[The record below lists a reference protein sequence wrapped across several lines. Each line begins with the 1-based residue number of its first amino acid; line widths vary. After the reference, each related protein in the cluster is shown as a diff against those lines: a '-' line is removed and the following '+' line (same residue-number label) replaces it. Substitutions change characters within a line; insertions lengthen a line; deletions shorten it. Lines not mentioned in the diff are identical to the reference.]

1 MSQIKNSVKS
11 IGETISVCF
20 NNNLTFAAYRLPN
33 QPEQTL
39 IVQKK
44 PGYEKVTSLA
54 DITEMKGFFVA
65 PFLQSEKISSFII
78 NPDYWLHG
86 AVSSIQFESIG
97 SIKHPVQN
105 TGQEKLPYEVTKD
118 EYLQQIDSIIN
129 TIKIKKIQKAVLSR
143 IKLVAGNFENLL
155 PAVFDKLCDLF
166 PNAFVYIFRAG
177 EHCWMGATPEP
188 FANLKNNEFQ
198 TSSVAGT
205 KENTEK
211 YLWIENWGY
220 KEKQEQNYV
229 SDFIGDVL
237 KKNNWENIVQRG
249 PYVDKAGNVLHLRTD
264 FTSSAN
270 FINGNVGELL
280 KNLHPTPAVCGSPA
294 GEALKIIRS
303 VEKHD
308 REYYGGFLGPV
319 GLGNTM
325 LLFVNLR
332 CMKITSSHLLLFSGG
347 GITID
352 SNPADEWYET
362 EIKTGTLLSAIKNFT
377 HSDE

>member
-11 IGETISVCF
+11 IGETISVCIS
-20 NNNLTFAAYRLPN
+20 NNLTFAAYRLPN

-44 PGYEKVTSLA
+44 PGYEKVTSLS
-54 DITEMKGFFVA
+54 DITNMKGFFVA
-65 PFLQSEKISSFII
+65 PFLQSEKINSFII
-78 NPDYWLHG
+78 NPDYWFNG
-86 AVSSIQFESIG
+86 MVSDIQFELITRL
-97 SIKHPVQN
+97 KHPEQN
-105 TGQEKLPYEVTKD
+105 INQLKLPYEVTKS
-118 EYLQQIDSIIN
+118 EYLQQIYSIIN
-129 TIKIKKIQKAVLSR
+129 TIRIKKIQKAVLSR

-177 EHCWMGATPEP
+177 DHCWMGATPEP

-205 KENTEK
+205 KENTKK

-264 FTSSAN
+264 FTSRAN

-294 GEALKIIRS
+294 GEALEIILS
-303 VEKHD
+303 SEKHD

-319 GLGNTM
+319 GLENTM

-332 CMKITSSHLLLFSGG
+332 CMKITSSHLHLFSGG

-352 SNPADEWYET
+352 SNPVDEWYET
-362 EIKTGTLLSAIKNFT
+362 EIKTGTLLSALKNFT